1 MNVQEIMDA
10 LTKEASTSYKENVV
24 RMGIPENNCIGVPI
38 AVIRKIARQ
47 IGKSNETANA
57 LWNTDCH
64 EARLLAVLVFD
75 SKKLTM
81 KEIDAFMSDVISWDL
96 CNHMCKHLIMK
107 TAYCERLIAA
117 WVTSTH
123 VYKKRAAFVLIGSL
137 VIKHKDMSDEALDTY
152 LALIYEYSYDEHEHI
167 RKGISY
173 ALKEIGK
180 KNYTYHEKAIVLAY
194 EMLESSSK
202 AQVWIAKDVIKELE
216 NMVRA
221 KGRTRLISAHSKMGK
236 YNA

>member
-10 LTKEASTSYKENVV
+10 LIKAASTSYKENVV

-38 AVIRKIARQ
+38 TEIRKIARQ

-57 LWNTDCH
+57 LWNTNCH
-64 EARLLAVLVFD
+64 EARLLAVLVFEP
-75 SKKLTM
+75 KKLTM
-81 KEIDAFMSDVISWDL
+81 MEIDSLMSDVISWDL

-107 TAYCERLIAA
+107 TAYCDPLIDA

-137 VIKHKDMSDEALDTY
+137 VIKHKDLSDETLDTY
-152 LALIYEYSYDEHEHI
+152 LTMINEYSYDEHE
-167 RKGISY
+167 
-173 ALKEIGK
+173 
-180 KNYTYHEKAIVLAY
+180 AILLAY
-194 EMLESSSK
+194 EMLESNNK
-202 AQVWIAKDVIKELE
+202 ARRWIGKNVMKELE

-221 KGRTRLISAHSKMGK
+221 EGRTRLISAHSKMGRGL
-236 YNA
+236 